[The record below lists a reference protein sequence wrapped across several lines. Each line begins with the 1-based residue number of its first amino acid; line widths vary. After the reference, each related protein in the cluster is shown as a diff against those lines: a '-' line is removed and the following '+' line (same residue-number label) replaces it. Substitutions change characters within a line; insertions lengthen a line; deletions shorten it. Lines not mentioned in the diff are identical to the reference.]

1 MNSYKAV
8 LRTAMDGRL
17 GFYGLDS
24 PFLLVGVA
32 DSVVSTT
39 YNHISFTIPILRQSS
54 EVSTGWKGNPH
65 KDHSNLKALLIWRV
79 YNNH

>member
-24 PFLLVGVA
+24 LFLLVGFA
-32 DSVVSTT
+32 DSGVHNV
-39 YNHISFTIPILRQSS
+39 
-54 EVSTGWKGNPH
+54 
-65 KDHSNLKALLIWRV
+65 
-79 YNNH
+79 

>member
-32 DSVVSTT
+32 DPVVSTT
-39 YNHISFTIPILRQSS
+39 YNHISLPYPSF
-54 EVSTGWKGNPH
+54 V
-65 KDHSNLKALLIWRV
+65 NLVKFRLARKATHTRR
-79 YNNH
+79 